1 MNRKD
6 KRYFNLAKAVSYTS
20 DYPRVHIGS
29 VIIKNKEIL
38 AVSANQKKSH
48 PLQQKLNPI
57 RFDNHTS
64 QQDIDKCNNYQHA
77 EFSAIIKCK
86 HLDLNGAT
94 IYVYREDKYGNLA
107 MCCPCKA
114 CLKLIKE
121 VGIKVIYYTST
132 DGFNRLELV

>member
-29 VIIKNKEIL
+29 VIIKNKETV

-86 HLDLNGAT
+86 HLDLSGAS

>member
-6 KRYFNLAKAVSYTS
+6 KRYFNLAKAVSYIS

-29 VIIKNKEIL
+29 VIIKNKEIV

-64 QQDIDKCNNYQHA
+64 QQDIDKCNNYQHT

-86 HLDLNGAT
+86 HL
-94 IYVYREDKYGNLA
+94 NL
-107 MCCPCKA
+107 
-114 CLKLIKE
+114 
-121 VGIKVIYYTST
+121 S
-132 DGFNRLELV
+132 

>member
-29 VIIKNKEIL
+29 VIIKNKEIV
-38 AVSANQKKSH
+38 AVSANQKKSN

-64 QQDIDKCNNYQHA
+64 QHDIDKCNNYQHA

-86 HLDLNGAT
+86 HLDLNGTT
-94 IYVYREDKYGNLA
+94 IYVYREDSHGELA
-107 MCCPCKA
+107 MCCPFRA
-114 CLKLIKE
+114 CLKLIRE
-121 VGIKVIYYTST
+121 VCIKVIYYTSP